1 LKKQLETFSELY
13 QKMGVHLRNAQQC
26 YADGDRKLERTR
38 ITVDELA
45 MCAPVESEVPELFE
59 PARVLGLRD

>member
-1 LKKQLETFSELY
+1 
-13 QKMGVHLRNAQQC
+13 MGGHLRNAQQC

-38 ITVDELA
+38 NTVDELA
-45 MCAPVESEVPELFE
+45 LCAPVEPEERELFE